1 MDRDDSSPMNSPYLP
16 PNSNSN
22 GPDRNNDDDST
33 STRPSGG
40 IPGPLKSPLAAFHP
54 YGSAYQTAA
63 GQQLL
68 AAQATRILAA
78 RVANLPGK
86 FIMSSQKSP
95 YDKIL
100 IIPCMS
106 MFVILCSSRSI
117 AR

>member
-1 MDRDDSSPMNSPYLP
+1 MVDRDDSSPMNSPYLP

-86 FIMSSQKSP
+86 IFISSRRP
-95 YDKIL
+95 F
-100 IIPCMS
+100 PCMS
-106 MFVILCSSRSI
+106 MFV
-117 AR
+117 